1 MKETSKEKYTLR
13 CVLGGEQVP
22 EHYTT
27 TCPHG
32 HASLLRTEYA
42 EKRLQARNLPGIFRF
57 CDWLPI
63 HRTLP
68 IDAGPVCYKSE
79 ALAGELGIPDLYID
93 FNGYWPER
101 GGSITTCSFKE
112 LEAIPTVIRVQEQDQ
127 AKTLVIASA
136 GNTGR
141 AFLQVSAL
149 TGMPVVVVVPEKAL
163 CRLWTT
169 APADKACVI
178 AVQGDYTDAIR
189 FSREV
194 CEIPHFLEEGGAK
207 NVARRD
213 GMGTVMLDAA
223 VTIARMPDYYFQAIG
238 SGTGG
243 ISAWEA
249 ALRLLKDGRF
259 GTRLPSLQLSQN
271 LPFVPMVSAWHDRR
285 RNLVADR
292 DMPDASGAISRVYS
306 DVLTN
311 REPPYAI
318 VGGVFDALLATNG
331 GMYAVS
337 NDEARSA
344 GRLFLE
350 LEGIDLDPAA
360 AVCTASLIQACE
372 TGRIEKDKT
381 VVLNITGGG
390 YQRVREDYPL
400 IPVQPSF
407 TVPAGASVDSIRKEL
422 QEVENTRV

>member
-1 MKETSKEKYTLR
+1 MKKTSKEKYKLR

-27 TCPHG
+27 TCPQG
-32 HASLLRTEYA
+32 HASLLRAEYA
-42 EKRLQARNLPGIFRF
+42 EKKLHVKNLPGIFRF

-68 IDAGPVCYKSE
+68 MNAGPVCYKSE
-79 ALAGELGIPDLYID
+79 ALARELGIPDLYID

-112 LEAIPTVIRVQEQDQ
+112 LEAIPTVIRVQEQNP
-127 AKTLVIASA
+127 ATLVIASA

-149 TGMPVVVVVPEKAL
+149 TGTSVVVVVPEKAL
-163 CRLWTT
+163 SRLWTT

-178 AVQGDYTDAIR
+178 AVPGDYTDAIR

-194 CEIPHFLEEGGAK
+194 CRLPQFLEEGGAK

-223 VTIARMPDYYFQAIG
+223 ITIGRMPDYYFQAIG

-249 ALRLLKDGRF
+249 ALRLQEDGRF
-259 GTRLPSLQLSQN
+259 GSRLPSLQLSQN
-271 LPFVPMVSAWHDRR
+271 LPFIPMVSAWKDRR
-285 RNLVADR
+285 RNLVADM
-292 DMPDASGAISRVYS
+292 DMPDASSAISLVYS

-311 REPPYAI
+311 REPPYA
-318 VGGVFDALLATNG
+318 VAGGVFDALLETNG

-344 GRLFLE
+344 EKLFLE

-360 AVCTASLIQACE
+360 AVCTASLVQACE
-372 TGRIEKDKT
+372 TSRIEKDRT
-381 VVLNITGGG
+381 VLLNITGGG
-390 YQRVREDYPL
+390 YRRVREDYPL

-407 TVPAGASVDSIRKEL
+407 TVPAGASVDSIGKEL
-422 QEVENTRV
+422 VKTCV